1 MSFTLQFNRVF
12 MIKCIVRPLHK
23 EESCLLIGFEYEP
36 LTIKQDGDKVI
47 FEQSAPLSGWTYDLL
62 EQICST
68 FTSNEYSLDAYLKSN
83 HWIGS
88 TEI

>member
-1 MSFTLQFNRVF
+1 
-12 MIKCIVRPLHK
+12 MIKCVARPLHK
-23 EESCLLIGFEYEP
+23 REPCLLVGFEHEP
-36 LTIKQDGDKVI
+36 LVIKQDETKVI
-47 FEQSAPLSGWTYDLL
+47 FEQSAPTAGWTYDLL

-68 FTSNEYSLDAYLKSN
+68 FTSNESTLDAYLKSD